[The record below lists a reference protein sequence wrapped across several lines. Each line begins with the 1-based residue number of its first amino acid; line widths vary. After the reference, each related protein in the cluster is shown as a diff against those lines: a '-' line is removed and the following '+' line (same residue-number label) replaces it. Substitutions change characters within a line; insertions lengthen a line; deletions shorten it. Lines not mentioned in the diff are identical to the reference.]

1 MNCRAAAEKRRLQR
15 CDEGKSGKERQGTR
29 WLMGCGREGLN
40 KEVGGAPRAIPTN
53 HRARL
58 RLGLALGSEGL
69 GRRWEALGGVV
80 IVFRQ

>member
-1 MNCRAAAEKRRLQR
+1 
-15 CDEGKSGKERQGTR
+15 
-29 WLMGCGREGLN
+29 MGCGREGLN

-80 IVFRQ
+80 IAFRQ